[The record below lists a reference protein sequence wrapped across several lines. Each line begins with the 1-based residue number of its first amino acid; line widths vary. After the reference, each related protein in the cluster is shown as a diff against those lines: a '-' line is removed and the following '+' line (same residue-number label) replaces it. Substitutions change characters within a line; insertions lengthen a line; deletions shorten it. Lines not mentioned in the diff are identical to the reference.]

1 LILLGYRALLRSVKN
16 QEMSW
21 SDKRSKAAVIDDLF
35 GFGLFSLRLD
45 RGAA

>member
-1 LILLGYRALLRSVKN
+1 MEITEIKA
-16 QEMSW
+16 
-21 SDKRSKAAVIDDLF
+21 SKSKFGAVIDDLF